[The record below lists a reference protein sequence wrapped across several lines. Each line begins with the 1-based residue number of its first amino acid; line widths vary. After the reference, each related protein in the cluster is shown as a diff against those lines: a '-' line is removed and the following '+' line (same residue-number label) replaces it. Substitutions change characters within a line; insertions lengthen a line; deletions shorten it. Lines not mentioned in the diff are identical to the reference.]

1 MKINT
6 KYLLMLPLLSLA
18 LVACNGNTDT
28 SSSVDVEI
36 QTDWLEE
43 EKDLIG
49 SVMGKR
55 DAIPFS
61 PIFIEDVDGYF
72 ITDYYSVGKITI
84 ESLLANKAVGS
95 DGVVHY
101 DPLNDVEEYKEFCLD
116 NDYLLNEDLSDVLAH
131 NYVLTQTVDAASADI
146 LETLYLEIYLSN
158 SNYLT
163 VDGWNVIIYQ
173 TSVWPSRSNLDAAE
187 QDGLLSIAE
196 MIGLEENEI
205 PDFVSH
211 DENISM
217 DISYRFQMDRGNLSV
232 EMEIATLEENTLSLY
247 ANDLAAAGFALDT
260 ANSTIEYDNYYN
272 SDSEIDVFLYKNP
285 VDNTHK
291 IKFVAY

>member
-49 SVMGKR
+49 SVMGKS

>member
-1 MKINT
+1 
-6 KYLLMLPLLSLA
+6 MLPLLSLA

-101 DPLNDVEEYKEFCLD
+101 DPLDDVDEYKEFCLD
-116 NDYLLNEDLSDVLAH
+116 NDYLLNEDLSDVSAH

>member
-1 MKINT
+1 
-6 KYLLMLPLLSLA
+6 MLPLLSLA

>member
-6 KYLLMLPLLSLA
+6 KYLLILPLLSLA

-55 DAIPFS
+55 DAIPFN

-72 ITDYYSVGKITI
+72 ITDYYSVGKITV

-101 DPLNDVEEYKEFCLD
+101 DPLDDVDEYKEFCLD
-116 NDYLLNEDLSDVLAH
+116 NDYLLNEDLSDVSAH

>member
-61 PIFIEDVDGYF
+61 PIFIEDVGGYF